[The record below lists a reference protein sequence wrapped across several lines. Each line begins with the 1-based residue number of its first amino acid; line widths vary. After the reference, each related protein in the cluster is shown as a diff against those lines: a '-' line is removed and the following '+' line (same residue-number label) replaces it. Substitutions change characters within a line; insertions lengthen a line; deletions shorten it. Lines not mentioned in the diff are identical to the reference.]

1 MKNQSDQGGVKLEKI
16 NYVQCDICKGVVK
29 NSPLKRMLCRNKPDI
44 CEDCLQKIKYLSIDV
59 SAELKT
65 LDEVVKNVNWE
76 NTNEASTYLQ
86 GVQDTLE
93 AMSHH
98 RLNKIKLQNKKV
110 VDVTKESSK
119 V

>member
-1 MKNQSDQGGVKLEKI
+1 MKNQSDQGGVRLAKI

-29 NSPLKRMLCRNKPDI
+29 NNPLKRMLCRNKLDI
-44 CEDCLQKIKYLSIDV
+44 CEDCSQKIKYLSIDV